1 MAQAADFQ
9 GMSSSPGRRLL
20 RRTGAVLAG
29 APLLAGF
36 LHLPSAEQA
45 AAAPATA
52 PAAAQAAQ
60 DASGP
65 VSVSLDGVTPGVVS
79 EGDTLTVS
87 GTVTNTAGQAVTD
100 ARVDLRLGQ
109 APLQTRSAIDG
120 VSRRTTFQ
128 NGVDGN
134 PVGGKYTTS
143 FDRLEPKVSQP
154 FTITVPADELDLGQA
169 GVYQFGASVSGR
181 TADQPWAEQ
190 VLGIQRTVLPWQP
203 EDSGTAT
210 RTTFLW
216 PLISDV
222 RMTAETGSD
231 EQQSPVFLNDSLA
244 AEIAPGGRLDRMV
257 SLGDQLDITWVL
269 DPDLLATVDAM
280 ANGSYEVK
288 AEDGRVV
295 AGAHR
300 DEAVR
305 WLAKLSAAVKDEEVV
320 ALPYGDPDLA
330 SIAHNGR
337 NVSGTLNQLKEATD
351 VAAGTVW
358 TVLHVKAS
366 TEYAW
371 PVEGALD
378 PAIKNVSTS
387 AGADKIIT
395 RSDSLRDDLA
405 YTPSA
410 ARPIGGGTTAVVA
423 DAWMSTAFEGDL
435 ARAESS
441 TLAVQQFLGQ
451 SVAISQQSSR
461 ERDIVVAPQRTPS
474 ASQAQAMAEALTALG
489 NGGWAAPQALADAVE
504 ADPDPRASSVPP
516 ASAYPSS
523 LRKKEL
529 PREAF
534 EQIAQTQTKLNN
546 FKVILSNEGRVVIPF
561 GRAMNRAMAVSWR
574 GHAGAA
580 RDYRADVKAYL
591 DDLADQVSLIDKSET
606 KLSGHS
612 ATIPVTVQNNLVQGV
627 EGLVLRL
634 TSTNPSRLE
643 INGKKYDEQP
653 ITVSG
658 GHSHSVKFT
667 TSANANGPVNVTAQL
682 YTEDGRAYGRQVS
695 FVVRATEVT
704 ATVML
709 VIGGGVLILVL
720 AGFRMYTQR
729 KRATARG
736 EAEAE
741 AAEAAEAGDGTAD
754 APDAPEQASDPGP
767 DTSAESADPSAT
779 GEKVDR

>member
-9 GMSSSPGRRLL
+9 GMSSSPGRRWL

-36 LHLPSAEQA
+36 LHLPSAGSA
-45 AAAPATA
+45 AAAPTAT
-52 PAAAQAAQ
+52 PAAAEAAQ

-65 VSVSLDGVTPGVVS
+65 VSVSLDKVTPGVVT
-79 EGDTLTVS
+79 EDDTLTVS
-87 GTVTNTAGQAVTD
+87 GTVTNTGKQAVTE
-100 ARVDLRLGQ
+100 ARVDLRLGE
-109 APLQTRSAIDG
+109 ALQTRSSIEE
-120 VSRRTTFQ
+120 VSRRTAFQ
-128 NGVDGN
+128 NGVEGQA
-134 PVGGKYTTS
+134 VGGDHTAE
-143 FDRLEPKVSQP
+143 FARLEPKVSQP
-154 FTITVPADELDLGQA
+154 FTITVPADELGLGGA

-203 EDSGTAT
+203 EKGTST

-216 PLISDV
+216 PLISSV
-222 RMTAETGSD
+222 QMTAETD
-231 EQQSPVFLNDSLA
+231 EQQAPVFLNDSLSR
-244 AEIAPGGRLDRMV
+244 EIAPGGRLDRMV
-257 SLGDQLDITWVL
+257 SLGDRLDITWVV
-269 DPDLLATVDAM
+269 DPDLLAAVDAM
-280 ANGSYEVK
+280 ADGSYQVK
-288 AEDGRVV
+288 TEDGRTV
-295 AGAHR
+295 AGTQQHETQAN
-300 DEAVR
+300 R
-305 WLAKLSAAVKDEEVV
+305 WLAKLSSAVEDQEVV

-330 SIAHNGR
+330 SVAHNGR
-337 NVSGTLNQLKEATD
+337 NVSGTLNHLKEATG
-351 VAAGTVW
+351 VAAETVR
-358 TVLHVKAS
+358 TILHVEPS

-378 PAIKNVSTS
+378 PAIKNVATS
-387 AGADKIIT
+387 AGADKVIA
-395 RSDSLRDDLA
+395 RSDSLKDDLS

-423 DAWMSTAFEGDL
+423 DAWLSTAFEGDL
-435 ARAESS
+435 TRAENA
-441 TLAVQQFLGQ
+441 TLAVQKFLAQ
-451 SVAISQQSSR
+451 SVAITQQTNKDRS
-461 ERDIVVAPQRTPS
+461 IVVAPQRMPS
-474 ASQAQAMAEALTALG
+474 ASQAQAMAEALTALREG
-489 NGGWAAPQALADAVE
+489 SWSTPQTLAEAVE
-504 ADPDPRASSVPP
+504 DDPDPRASTTVPP
-516 ASAYPSS
+516 QSAYPSA
-523 LRKKEL
+523 LRKKQL

-534 EQIAQTQTKLNN
+534 EQIAETQAKLDS
-546 FKVILSNEGRVVIPF
+546 FKVILSNEDRVVTPF
-561 GRAMNRAMAVSWR
+561 GRAMNRAMSVSWR

-580 RDYRADVKAYL
+580 GDYRADVKAYL

-643 INGKKYDEQP
+643 IDGQKYDEQP
-653 ITVSG
+653 ISVSG

-667 TSANANGPVNVTAQL
+667 TSANANGPVTVVAQL
-682 YTEDGRAYGRQVS
+682 YTEDGHAYGRSVA
-695 FVVRATEVT
+695 FDVRATEVT

-729 KRATARG
+729 KRAAARDEG
-736 EAEAE
+736 DAE
-741 AAEAAEAGDGTAD
+741 AAAGDEAGDGAGD
-754 APDAPEQASDPGP
+754 GPDAPEQASDPRP